1 MVNLYILEKNKD
13 IDDFLL
19 VFNIVYEYG
28 KEEKMKEKSLGI
40 REKGITLIALVITI
54 IVLLILAG
62 VSIAMLTGEN
72 GILTQAKNAKSETEA
87 AAEDEAQKLQQIEDK
102 MNEKIDPSSSKD
114 FVTTWRVNAEDELI
128 LPISLSEGDNNFTVD
143 WGDGSPVETVNS
155 EEGALT
161 DYPRHTYGTA
171 GDYDITISGKCSYF
185 CTFILDEALDEESN
199 EEYENPQ
206 KQKLIALKSWG
217 EIEARKYEFS
227 GCTKL
232 AGAIPSPSENTF
244 MNFEDNME
252 YLFLDCESITSIPS
266 DLFSNIP
273 DTIVNFTDTFDGCT
287 SLTSIPGNLFE
298 KAVNAEIFES
308 AFSGCTSLT
317 SIPENL
323 FANNTKVTNFSEV
336 FKECEGLT
344 SIPAG
349 LFANNP
355 EVTNFSYA
363 FYRCKNIEAIPDT
376 IFNNNQKVTDF
387 SFTFYGLDYI
397 TTAPALWERQG
408 VTGTSCFGSCD
419 ELLDLIDDGSLQLA
433 IPEDWRASES

>member
-1 MVNLYILEKNKD
+1 ME
-13 IDDFLL
+13 
-19 VFNIVYEYG
+19 
-28 KEEKMKEKSLGI
+28 EKSLKT

-72 GILTQAKNAKSETEA
+72 GILTQAKNAKSETEV
-87 AAEDEAQKLQQIEDK
+87 AAEDEAQRLQQIEDK
-102 MNEKIDPSSSKD
+102 MNEKINSSSDKEFNSKD
-114 FVTTWRVNAEDELI
+114 FVTTWRVNAGDSLM

-143 WGDGSPVETVNS
+143 WGDGSPVETISS

-161 DYPRHTYGTA
+161 DYPRHTYVAA
-171 GDYDITISGKCSYF
+171 GDYDITISGKCNYF
-185 CTFILDEALDEESN
+185 TVYQFGK
-199 EEYENPQ
+199 EYGNVPGQFE
-206 KQKLIALKSWG
+206 KLIALKSWG
-217 EIEARKYEFS
+217 EIEAKKYEFS

-252 YLFLDCESITSIPS
+252 YLFQGCESITSIPS

-298 KAVNAEIFES
+298 KAVNAETFES

-323 FANNTKVTNFSEV
+323 FANNTKATNFSGV

-376 IFNNNQKVTDF
+376 IFDNNQKVTDF
-387 SFTFYGLDYI
+387 SYTFYGLDYI

-419 ELLDLIDDGSLQLA
+419 ELLDLIDAGTLQLT